1 MNTKTSIHFIINT
14 ISGKGNNSLNKNLID
29 TVFSPL
35 KYHIVLKKSK
45 FSSDIVNHTTE
56 SLKEAPSI
64 IVACGGDGTINE
76 VGSLLVGTPTKLGI
90 IPFGSGNGLALSLNI
105 PNQVFYA
112 LKAIKSGHIKKI
124 DVGFINQYS
133 FFCNASLGTIAK
145 MVHYYNTNPKRGLTA
160 YTLAIAKALFK
171 KESPRTIKVKINEKE
186 IELKPDIFF
195 ISNSNLIGY
204 NFSLTPQAS
213 LDDGQLHLLYTDKM
227 NFIEKLIFIYSM
239 VAKIALK
246 TKKIHRAKFE
256 SLELFGVSK
265 ENFSLQIDGESVL
278 TKKETLLINIQKKA
292 LQVIT
297 PKP

>member
-56 SLKEAPSI
+56 SLKEGPSI

-145 MVHYYNTNPKRGLTA
+145 IVQYYNRNPKRGLTA

-171 KESPRTIKVKINEKE
+171 KESPHTIKMKINEKE
-186 IELKPDIFF
+186 TELKPDIFF

-204 NFSLTPQAS
+204 NLSLTPQAS
-213 LDDGQLHLLYTDKM
+213 LSNPVGAR
-227 NFIEKLIFIYSM
+227 FKLRTSKNIF
-239 VAKIALK
+239 
-246 TKKIHRAKFE
+246 
-256 SLELFGVSK
+256 
-265 ENFSLQIDGESVL
+265 
-278 TKKETLLINIQKKA
+278 
-292 LQVIT
+292 
-297 PKP
+297 

>member
-29 TVFSPL
+29 TVFNPV
-35 KYHIVLKKSK
+35 KYKIVLKRSK

-56 SLKEAPSI
+56 SLKEGPSI

-90 IPFGSGNGLALSLNI
+90 IPFGSGNGLARSLNI
-105 PNQVFYA
+105 PKQVFYA
-112 LKAIKSGHIKKI
+112 LKAIKAGHTKKI

-133 FFCNASLGTIAK
+133 FFCNASLGIIAK
-145 MVHYYNTNPKRGLTA
+145 IVHHYNRNPKRGLTA
-160 YTLAIAKALFK
+160 YILAIAKALFK

-186 IELKPDIFF
+186 TELKPDIFF

-204 NFSLTPQAS
+204 NLSLTPQAS

-227 NFIEKLIFIYSM
+227 TFIEKIIFIYSA
-239 VAKIALK
+239 VAKTPLK
-246 TKKIHRAKFE
+246 TKKIHRVKLE

-278 TKKETLLINIQKKA
+278 TKKETLLINIKKKA
-292 LQVIT
+292 LRVIT